1 MTFFF
6 EFVDDSDNEAEADE
20 GAGRQDEHQDV
31 GRLGQDG
38 EAEDGA
44 AAEELTDAAQ
54 QGQGEGE
61 AQAHAKAVQQ
71 RRPNGVLGSESLSTT
86 QHDAVHH
93 DEGDEEAEGL
103 IDVGHVCLHDEL
115 HHRHK
120 GGDDHDEAGDTYLV
134 GDEALQQGD
143 EDVGQHQHEGG
154 GQTHRHAV
162 DGTGGRCQSRAAAQ
176 QQHQDGVFFD
186 EAFGK
191 GLQVLT
197 HCFVLLP
204 FHCSPQ
210 LEPLP

>member
-31 GRLGQDG
+31 RRLGQDG

-54 QGQGEGE
+54 QCQGEGE
-61 AQAHAKAVQQ
+61 TQAHAKAVQHG
-71 RRPNGVLGSESLSTT
+71 REHGILRGESLSAT

-93 DEGDEEAEGL
+93 DEGDEQTEGL
-103 IDVGHVCLHDEL
+103 VDVGHIGLHDEL
-115 HHRHK
+115 HHRHER
-120 GGDDHDEAGDTYLV
+120 GDDHNEAGDAHLV

-143 EDVGQHQHEGG
+143 EDVRQHQHEGG
-154 GQTHRHAV
+154 GQAHRHAV
-162 DGTGGRCQSRAAAQ
+162 DGTGGRCQGRAAAQ
-176 QQHQDGVFFD
+176 QQHQDGVLFD

-191 GLQVLT
+191 GLQIVT
-197 HCFVLLP
+197 HFQFLLP
-204 FHCSPQ
+204 
-210 LEPLP
+210 